1 MKDEKPATIDE
12 ALEAFGKAVLDAF
25 KPLLVAIL
33 KGMNWIV
40 YKMLDFIRWCRHD
53 K

>member
-1 MKDEKPATIDE
+1 MKRSRTRIV
-12 ALEAFGKAVLDAF
+12 LEYIPVQ
-25 KPLLVAIL
+25 IL